1 MELRYY
7 FGGFSI
13 LVVLIHRG
21 DPGDG
26 DGYWYFG
33 SGHITPLMLDL
44 LGIPYTIVRESN
56 RIVAELVPAQRTT
69 QAFGKPAAVLL
80 SGEEIL

>member
-1 MELRYY
+1 M
-7 FGGFSI
+7 

-21 DPGDG
+21 DFGNG

-33 SGHITPLMLDL
+33 GGHITLPMLDL
-44 LGIPYTIVRESN
+44 LGISYTIVRESN
-56 RIVAELVPAQRTT
+56 RIVAELVHGQRTT

-80 SGEEIL
+80 SGEEILQT